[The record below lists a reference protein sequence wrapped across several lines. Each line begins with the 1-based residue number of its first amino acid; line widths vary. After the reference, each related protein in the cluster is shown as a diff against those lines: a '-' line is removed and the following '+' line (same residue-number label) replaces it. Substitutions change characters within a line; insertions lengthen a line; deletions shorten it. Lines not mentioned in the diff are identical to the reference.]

1 MLILRIPRLSCSF
14 FCLPVLC
21 VQHLNI
27 LLLCCCSAGAN
38 LNFCCGISWQV
49 DMADEHTSEGPS
61 TSNVSSEG
69 SESSP
74 SAVKLASEHT
84 SEGPSTSNVSS
95 VGSESSPSTVKLASE
110 HTSEGPS
117 TSNVSSEGSES
128 SPSTVKLASEHTS
141 EGPSTSNV
149 ASEASE
155 SSPST
160 VKLASEHT
168 SEGPSTSN
176 VSSEG
181 SELSPSTVNINI
193 KTLDSRTYAFDVDKN
208 MQVSALKEKV
218 ATETGVPVAQ
228 QRLIFR
234 GKALMDDHIL
244 SEYHLENGDTLHLVI
259 RQPSQ
264 PQLSSSVG
272 TGETTPDN
280 GLRGQEPATGAPRNR
295 IGQVSHSVVLGTI
308 NVGEQGDGLV
318 PDLNRVIGA
327 VLNSIGV
334 GSQTGANHPGLHVN
348 APTAAPRGN
357 ETEGIQRNSGS
368 QNQQPGQA
376 FPRISLAE
384 GMQIPLGAAIAVPS
398 LNMPIPDSLHTLTV
412 FMNRMESV
420 LSRNGNQP
428 NQSPADSSSVDLPTN
443 SRGQSTLETLSTVMR
458 HTERL
463 VGNHVTSALSR
474 TAGRLEQEGNST
486 DLTVRGQIQAESV
499 QLGLVMQHLGAQFLE
514 LGRTMLTLRMG
525 DSPAESSVNAGPAV
539 YISPSGPNPIMV
551 QPFPLQT
558 YSLFSGPSVQS
569 NPGGFNPFGIGS
581 AARNVNIHIHTVG
594 SRATNGDGAQGDHA
608 SGTDGGDSSQ
618 SRAPPVIGQPES
630 TTVHEQSTSSGA
642 ETEARKFGESQVS
655 NETSVSSAGGSQG
668 VDRPGASSSVPI
680 GLGMGDLQP
689 KRRVKQSKSQ
699 GRSDDGAATSSQGEQ
714 SIRDEQVLQSLA
726 ALSARRTEG
735 SPPLGQFSHLGSGGN
750 GQPDISNMMSQVLQ
764 NPALNGLLGGIS
776 QQTGLGSP
784 DNLRD
789 MLQQFTQNPGMM
801 NTVNQIAQQIDP
813 QDLGSMFAGF
823 GGAGHGGGGGGGGM
837 DLSSIFQQMM
847 PLVSQALG
855 GVPTSAQ
862 QAPGTEVRTNETRA
876 NREVTPTN
884 ENTQIGLQEVAQRIE
899 HHSPPEE
906 IFRSVVEN
914 AAHLHCNGGRDENLV
929 NGVCSTEGLANEFME
944 VLHRDISKRV
954 RDESKPPRKPS

>member
-1 MLILRIPRLSCSF
+1 
-14 FCLPVLC
+14 
-21 VQHLNI
+21 
-27 LLLCCCSAGAN
+27 
-38 LNFCCGISWQV
+38 
-49 DMADEHTSEGPS
+49 MADQHTSEGPS

-74 SAVKLASEHT
+74 STVKLASEHT
-84 SEGPSTSNVSS
+84 SEGPSISNVSS
-95 VGSESSPSTVKLASE
+95 EGSESSPSTVKLASE

-149 ASEASE
+149 SSEGSE

-168 SEGPSTSN
+168 SECPSTSN
-176 VSSEG
+176 VSSVG
-181 SELSPSTVNINI
+181 SESSPSTVNINI

-348 APTAAPRGN
+348 ARTAAPRGN

-368 QNQQPGQA
+368 QSQQPGQA

-525 DSPAESSVNAGPAV
+525 ESPAESSVNAGPAV

-618 SRAPPVIGQPES
+618 SRAPPVIGTTGVAVSSIPRVSFSGASQHGQPES

-642 ETEARKFGESQVS
+642 ETEARKFGESQIRGECDQVS

-714 SIRDEQVLQSLA
+714 PIRDEQVLQSLA

-784 DNLRD
+784 DTLRD

-823 GGAGHGGGGGGGGM
+823 GGAGHGGGGM

-914 AAHLHCNGGRDENLV
+914 AAHLHRNGGRDENLV

>member
-1 MLILRIPRLSCSF
+1 
-14 FCLPVLC
+14 
-21 VQHLNI
+21 
-27 LLLCCCSAGAN
+27 
-38 LNFCCGISWQV
+38 
-49 DMADEHTSEGPS
+49 MADQHTSEGPS
-61 TSNVSSEG
+61 TSNVGNVSDGGSELSPSGVIGG

-74 SAVKLASEHT
+74 SGVIGGSE
-84 SEGPSTSNVSS
+84 SSPSGVIG
-95 VGSESSPSTVKLASE
+95 GSESSPSTVI
-110 HTSEGPS
+110 G
-117 TSNVSSEGSES
+117 GSES
-128 SPSTVKLASEHTS
+128 SPSTVI
-141 EGPSTSNV
+141 GG
-149 ASEASE
+149 SE

-160 VKLASEHT
+160 VI
-168 SEGPSTSN
+168 G
-176 VSSEG
+176 G
-181 SELSPSTVNINI
+181 SESSPSTVNINI

-264 PQLSSSVG
+264 SQLSSSVG

-280 GLRGQEPATGAPRNR
+280 GLRGQEPTTGAPRNR

-334 GSQTGANHPGLHVN
+334 GSQAGANHPGPHVN

-357 ETEGIQRNSGS
+357 ETEGVQRNSGS

-376 FPRISLAE
+376 FPRLSLAE

-443 SRGQSTLETLSTVMR
+443 SRGQSNVETLSTVVR

-474 TAGRLEQEGNST
+474 VAGRLEQEGNST
-486 DLTVRGQIQAESV
+486 DPTVRGQIQAESV

-525 DSPAESSVNAGPAV
+525 ESPAESSVNAGPAV

-558 YSLFSGPSVQS
+558 YSLFAGPSVQS
-569 NPGGFNPFGIGS
+569 NPGGFSPFGIGS

-594 SRATNGDGAQGDHA
+594 SRATNGDVAQGDHA

-618 SRAPPVIGQPES
+618 SRAPPVIGTTGVAVSSRPRVSFSGQPES

-642 ETEARKFGESQVS
+642 ETEARKFGESQIRGECDQVS
-655 NETSVSSAGGSQG
+655 NETSVSSAGGSQV
-668 VDRPGASSSVPI
+668 VDRPGPSSSVPI

-689 KRRVKQSKSQ
+689 KRRVKQSKPQ
-699 GRSDDGAATSSQGEQ
+699 GRSDDGAATSSQSEQ
-714 SIRDEQVLQSLA
+714 QALQSLA

-776 QQTGLGSP
+776 QQSGLGSS
-784 DNLRD
+784 DALRD
-789 MLQQFTQNPGMM
+789 MLQQFTQNPAMM

-823 GGAGHGGGGGGGGM
+823 GGAGHGGGGSGGGGGGAI
-837 DLSSIFQQMM
+837 DLSSMFQQMM

-862 QAPGTEVRTNETRA
+862 QAPRTEVRINETGTS
-876 NREVTPTN
+876 REVMPTN
-884 ENTQIGLQEVAQRIE
+884 QNTQIGLQEVAQRIE
-899 HHSPPEE
+899 RHSPPED
-906 IFRSVVEN
+906 IFRSIVQN
-914 AAHLHCNGGRDENLV
+914 AAHLHRNGGSDENLV
-929 NGVCSTEGLANEFME
+929 NGLCSTEGLANEFME
-944 VLHRDISKRV
+944 VLQRDISKRV